1 MEYSDLVKGYQQ
13 LINKPKAA
21 ALKDDH
27 AEQVVTIHETVWLR
41 ILLIHSL
48 KNPDLVRLVVEVS
61 FPNWV
66 YDISMSLNNDGVIKE
81 SSLGLPDV
89 LKEMVIHLEYLHRLS
104 DVGFRLEL
112 LAEEGIWSASTEL
125 KQPPSKELFKAL
137 VPTKSMAKH

>member
-1 MEYSDLVKGYQQ
+1 MKFSNLAKGYRQ
-13 LINKPKAA
+13 LISKPIKS
-21 ALKDDH
+21 ALTDDPP
-27 AEQVVTIHETVWLR
+27 ERVVTIHETLWLR
-41 ILLIHSL
+41 ILLIRSL

-66 YDISMSLNNDGVIKE
+66 YALPVALNNEEIIKE
-81 SSLGLPDV
+81 TSRSLPDV
-89 LKEMVIHLEYLHRLS
+89 LKEMLIHLEYLHKLS

-137 VPTKSMAKH
+137 IPTKSMIKH

>member
-13 LINKPKAA
+13 LINKHNAS
-21 ALKDDH
+21 ALTDDH
-27 AEQVVTIHETVWLR
+27 PEQVVTIHETVWLR

-48 KNPDLVRLVVEVS
+48 KNPDVVRLVVEVS

-66 YDISMSLNNDGVIKE
+66 YEIPVSFNNDEIIKE
-81 SSLGLPDV
+81 SSLSLPDV
-89 LKEMVIHLEYLHRLS
+89 LKEMVIHLEYLHKLS

-137 VPTKSMAKH
+137 VPTKSMTKH